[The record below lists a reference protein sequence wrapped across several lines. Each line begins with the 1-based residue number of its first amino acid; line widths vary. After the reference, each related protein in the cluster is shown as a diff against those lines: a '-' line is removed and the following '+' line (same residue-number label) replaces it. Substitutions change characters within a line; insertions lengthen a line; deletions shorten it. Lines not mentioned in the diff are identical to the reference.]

1 MNGFE
6 LKLGAITYKC
16 EGNQST
22 FKEQNWCIDAQV
34 NDLRITMTIPIE
46 SKVSRSKCI
55 LFVERFHEA
64 LMQAQK
70 EQKEDLQFPL
80 QLT

>member
-6 LKLGAITYKC
+6 LKLGVITYVC
-16 EGNQST
+16 SDNHSN
-22 FKEQNWCIDAQV
+22 FKEQNWTISAKV
-34 NDLRITMTIPIE
+34 NDVRVSMTIPIE

-64 LMQAQK
+64 LMVAQK
-70 EQKEDLQFPL
+70 EQEKDLQFPL